1 MARYERIAAAIRDR
15 ILAGEYAP
23 GQRLL
28 GQQELANQWQT
39 TLRTVRQA
47 LEQLRQDGFLRVEHG
62 VGTFVADL
70 DRAYDPFTV
79 ASFTAALRER
89 GLDVE
94 TRLLDV
100 DPHAQSPAAAAALG
114 IPEGQELVCFT
125 RLRLV
130 GGLGIVYQ
138 RSFLAG
144 RHRVQLRRYDSTA
157 PLYTFLRDRLGLVAA
172 SYREVWSAET
182 MPQHVA
188 EAMDVARGAPVL
200 VSRRTT
206 ATADGRPFL
215 FDEAYLPPDRVQVV
229 VTRQGTRCSTD
240 LVPVFAAPH

>member
-15 ILAGEYAP
+15 ILTGDYAP
-23 GQRLL
+23 GERLP
-28 GQQELANQWQT
+28 GQQELASQWHT

-47 LEQLRQDGFLRVEHG
+47 LDQLQQDGLLRVEHG

-100 DPHAQSPAAAAALG
+100 DTRALSPAAAGALRR
-114 IPEGQELVCFT
+114 PEDEELVCLT
-125 RLRLV
+125 RLRRI
-130 GGLGIVYQ
+130 GDRGIVYQ
-138 RSFLAG
+138 RSYLAG
-144 RHRVQLRRYDSTA
+144 RYRAQVRRYDGKA
-157 PLYTFLRDRLGLVAA
+157 PLYTFLRDRLGVVAA
-172 SYREVWSAET
+172 AYREALTAET
-182 MPQHVA
+182 ASGHVA
-188 EAMDVARGAPVL
+188 ETLGLVEGAPVL

-206 ATADGRPFL
+206 ATLDGQPFL
-215 FDEAYLPPDRVQVV
+215 YDEAYLPTDRVQVV
-229 VTRQGTRCSTD
+229 VTRQGTRCVAD
-240 LVPVFAAPH
+240 LVPVLATTG

>member
-23 GQRLL
+23 GERLP
-28 GQQELANQWQT
+28 GQQELAIHWHT

-89 GLDVE
+89 GLEVE

-100 DPHAQSPAAAAALG
+100 DTHARSAAAAAALAAL
-114 IPEGQELVCFT
+114 EGHELVCLT

-130 GGLGIVYQ
+130 GGRGIVYQ
-138 RSFLAG
+138 RSYLAG
-144 RHRVQLRRYDSTA
+144 RYRAQLRRYESTA

-172 SYREVWSAET
+172 AYREALTAET
-182 MPQHVA
+182 TPERVA
-188 EAMDVARGAPVL
+188 AALDVAAGAPVL

-229 VTRQGTRCSTD
+229 VSRQGTRCTTD
-240 LVPVFAAPH
+240 LVPILAAPQ